1 MSKRAP
7 LSERPCLAVAV
18 IVRNAE
24 SLVVE
29 TLKSVRS
36 LADVIVVA
44 DTGST
49 DRTVETVRRYTPN
62 VIQHGWADDFS
73 AARNDCLNFIR
84 TQWILWLDAGETIAP
99 DDALALRR
107 FVELEADLQKAY
119 LLMVRITPAPGAVA
133 AEQIGRVRLVPHSPG
148 IQFQGR
154 ICEDIVASLVGLQI
168 EVESLPWQIHR
179 GAVEHDQE
187 RKFSRARRNV
197 ELANLEMTQRGAQ
210 PHLLNCLGEALYCLD
225 ERKRAADSYKQAV
238 GSATGGSTEMLEAY
252 YGLLTALDGE
262 EKAVEQQLSV
272 CLEALE
278 TFPLDMQL
286 LCAMGGYLQFQGRLD
301 LAARSY
307 KTAFRHGRINLQT
320 WHLEGIRE
328 ITAQCLASACH
339 ALNDDAKAQKFLE
352 EALQENT
359 QSTRLREALVDL
371 HINCGRPTEALQHAM
386 LLPAHLAKPE
396 TLEMVVQGACL
407 GAQGD
412 WIQAVCPLKD
422 AYAAGCRDPLCL
434 RWLTTSFTSSGEL
447 YQAQEVI
454 QEWTR
459 LDPDNPEVIDYQDK
473 LKQLQKQTDGVVEL
487 TPLQKPASSKDK
499 QQVETSLG
507 SIPAPP

>member
-1 MSKRAP
+1 MSRRA
-7 LSERPCLAVAV
+7 LSPERPSLAVAI

-49 DRTVETVRRYTPN
+49 DGTVETVRRYTPN

-73 AARNDCLNFIR
+73 AVRNNCLNFVR
-84 TQWILWLDAGETIAP
+84 TQWVLWLDAGETIAS

-119 LLMVRITPAPGAVA
+119 LLMVRVSPGPGTVA
-133 AEQIGRVRLVPHSPG
+133 AEQIGRVRLVPHCSG

-154 ICEDIVASLVGLQI
+154 VCEDMATSLAGLQI
-168 EVESLPWQIHR
+168 EVDSLPWKIHR

-187 RKFSRARRNV
+187 RKVSRARRNV
-197 ELANLEMTQRGAQ
+197 ELANLEMTQKGAQ
-210 PHLLNCLGEALYCLD
+210 PHLLNCLGEAMHCLD
-225 ERKRAADSYKQAV
+225 ERKRAADCYKRAV
-238 GSATGGSTEMLEAY
+238 GFATPGSTEMLEAY
-252 YGLLTALDGE
+252 YGLLTALGGE
-262 EKAVEQQLSV
+262 ENAVEQQLVV

-301 LAARSY
+301 LAVRSY
-307 KTAFRHGRINLQT
+307 KTAFRHGKINLQT
-320 WHLEGIRE
+320 WHLEDIHE

-339 ALNDDAKAQKFLE
+339 ALNDDAKAQNFLE
-352 EALQENT
+352 QALQENT

-371 HINCGRPTEALQHAM
+371 HVNCGRPTEALQHAM

-396 TLEMVVQGACL
+396 TLEMVVRGACL
-407 GAQGD
+407 AAQGD
-412 WIQAVCPLKD
+412 WTQAVCPLKD
-422 AYAAGCRDPLCL
+422 AYSAGCRDPLCL
-434 RWLTTSFTSSGEL
+434 RWLTASFISSGEL
-447 YQAQEVI
+447 YQAKEVV
-454 QEWTR
+454 QEWAR
-459 LDPDNPEVIDYQDK
+459 LAPGSVEVVDHQDA
-473 LKQLQKQTDGVVEL
+473 LKQLQKQADGVVEL
-487 TPLQKPASSKDK
+487 TSLQTTGSTEGKQPL
-499 QQVETSLG
+499 ETSLG